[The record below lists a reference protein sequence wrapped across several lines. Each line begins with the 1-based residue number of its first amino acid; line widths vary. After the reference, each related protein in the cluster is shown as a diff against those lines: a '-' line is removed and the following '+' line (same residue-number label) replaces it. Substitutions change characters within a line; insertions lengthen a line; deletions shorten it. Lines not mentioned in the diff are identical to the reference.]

1 MMRIELDK
9 VTKRIRKNTVL
20 HEVTLKMHEGRI
32 YGLQGVNGSGKT
44 MLMRTVIGLI
54 RPTEGSV
61 SVNGRILGRDMEFPE
76 SIGFLLENPAF
87 LGQYSGYENLN
98 MLAGIKGRVLTG
110 QIKDCI
116 RAVGLDPED
125 KKKYRKYSLG
135 MKQRLGIAAAI
146 MEEPDIVVLDE
157 PTNALDESGVRLVQ
171 DILRREKVRGA
182 LVILSCHDIG
192 ILRELSDEIFRM
204 EAGRIVEHICLNDER
219 QDEGGD
225 A

>member
-1 MMRIELDK
+1 MVRIELDK

-98 MLAGIKGRVLTG
+98 MLAGIKGPGRLRTASGLWGLIRRKRKSTG
-110 QIKDCI
+110 NT
-116 RAVGLDPED
+116 
-125 KKKYRKYSLG
+125 
-135 MKQRLGIAAAI
+135 RL
-146 MEEPDIVVLDE
+146 E
-157 PTNALDESGVRLVQ
+157 
-171 DILRREKVRGA
+171 
-182 LVILSCHDIG
+182 
-192 ILRELSDEIFRM
+192 
-204 EAGRIVEHICLNDER
+204 
-219 QDEGGD
+219 
-225 A
+225 